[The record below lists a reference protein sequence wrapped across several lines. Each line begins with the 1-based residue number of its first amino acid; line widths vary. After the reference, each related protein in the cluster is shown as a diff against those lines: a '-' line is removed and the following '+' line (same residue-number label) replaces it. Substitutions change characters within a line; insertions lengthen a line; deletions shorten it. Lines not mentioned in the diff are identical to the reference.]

1 MKNLFLI
8 VCFLIVSASYSQNL
22 YSKVFG
28 ESNSETI
35 IFLHGGPGFNSASF
49 ERTTAQK
56 LADQGFR
63 VIVYDRRGE
72 GRSKNQTAEFTFNQ
86 TYLDILSLFN
96 QYRVKKATIIGHSF
110 GGIIATLFA
119 TKYPEKIKSVILVS
133 APIAV
138 QKTYETIIEKSKSIY
153 LAKGDSLNLNYIK
166 LLLTKDPKSLEYS
179 SYCLLHAFQNGFYST
194 NHPTDEAKLIYSTF
208 KSDSILNKYAS
219 QTTYQTPHGFWKNEK
234 YTSIDISNQLK
245 ELVKN
250 KIKVYGLYGKDDGLF
265 SNEQIKNLQNI
276 IRKSNLKYLERCS
289 HNVFIDQQI
298 EFVNQIKSWAN

>member
-8 VCFLIVSASYSQNL
+8 VCFLTVSASYSQNL

-219 QTTYQTPHGFWKNEK
+219 QTTYQAPHGFWKNEK
-234 YTSIDISNQLK
+234 YTSIDITNQLK

-289 HNVFIDQQI
+289 HNVFIDQQV

>member
-219 QTTYQTPHGFWKNEK
+219 QTTYQAPHGFWKNEK